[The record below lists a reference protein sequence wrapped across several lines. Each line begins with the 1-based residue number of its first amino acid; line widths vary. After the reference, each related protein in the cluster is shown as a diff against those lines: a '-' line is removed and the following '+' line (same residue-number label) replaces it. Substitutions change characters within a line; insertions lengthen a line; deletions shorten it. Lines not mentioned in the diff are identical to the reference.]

1 MALTFPPTL
10 LTGQRTRDNYAVGY
24 TRILKPNLVND
35 FRVGLNTV
43 LSNSLDYFAVN
54 GPKDAGTALGIP
66 GFNSDTVYG
75 NPGIPSINVDVLGN
89 NNGPTLGNTTAN
101 WYQDDRTID
110 GYDEVSYTR
119 GRHNIMAGVE
129 LRKLTIGREAAND
142 ARGIFNFAGTPGSAD
157 SGYTSTGYGAADFVL
172 GLAQSSTTPIFP
184 TKGSIGEWRDGFF
197 VLDNWQ
203 VIAQAHAELWPAL

>member
-1 MALTFPPTL
+1 M
-10 LTGQRTRDNYAVGY
+10 
-24 TRILKPNLVND
+24 
-35 FRVGLNTV
+35 
-43 LSNSLDYFAVN
+43 
-54 GPKDAGTALGIP
+54 
-66 GFNSDTVYG
+66 YG
-75 NPGIPSINVDVLGN
+75 NPGIPSIYVDVLGN

-119 GRHNIMAGVE
+119 GRHNIMAGLE

-142 ARGIFNFAGTPGSAD
+142 ARGLFNFNGTPGSAD

-172 GLAQSSTTPIFP
+172 GLAQSSTTPVFP

-203 VIAQAHAELWPAL
+203 VIAEAHRELWPALRIADGALQLEWLHPNFECGLIPL

>member
-1 MALTFPPTL
+1 MA
-10 LTGQRTRDNYAVGY
+10 TRGY
-24 TRILKPNLVND
+24 HRSTS
-35 FRVGLNTV
+35 T
-43 LSNSLDYFAVN
+43 SWATT
-54 GPKDAGTALGIP
+54 TARR
-66 GFNSDTVYG
+66 
-75 NPGIPSINVDVLGN
+75 
-89 NNGPTLGNTTAN
+89 LGNTTAN

-203 VIAQAHAELWPAL
+203 VIAEAHG